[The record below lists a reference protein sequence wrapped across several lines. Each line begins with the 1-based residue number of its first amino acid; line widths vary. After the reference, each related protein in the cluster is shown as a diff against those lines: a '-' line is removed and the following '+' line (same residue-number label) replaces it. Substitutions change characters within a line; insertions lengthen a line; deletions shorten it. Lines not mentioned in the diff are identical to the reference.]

1 MKRRIMQ
8 PWKGVV
14 PAGVA
19 GVLLALI
26 GCADLGPPGGDADAV
41 EPGAAE
47 GGDEALG
54 EGSAEATAT
63 GACLVTGC
71 SGQVCAAQPTTTTC
85 EWNEAYACYRSY
97 GVCER
102 DARGQ
107 CGWRRTPELAA
118 CLRGRR

>member
-1 MKRRIMQ
+1 MQ

-19 GVLLALI
+19 GALLALI
-26 GCADLGPPGGDADAV
+26 GCADLDPPGRAADD
-41 EPGAAE
+41 EPPGAAE

-63 GACLVTGC
+63 GRCLVTGC
-71 SGQVCAAQPTTTTC
+71 SRQLCAEKPTTTTC
-85 EWNEAYACYRSY
+85 EWREAYACYASY

-102 DARGQ
+102 DAAGQ
-107 CGWRRTPELAA
+107 CGWRPTPELAA
-118 CLRGRR
+118 CLRARR

>member
-19 GVLLALI
+19 GALLALI
-26 GCADLGPPGGDADAV
+26 GCADLGPPGRDADD
-41 EPGAAE
+41 EQPGTAE

-54 EGSAEATAT
+54 EGSAEAAAT
-63 GACLVTGC
+63 GRCLVTGC
-71 SGQVCAAQPTTTTC
+71 SRQLCAEQPTTTTC
-85 EWNEAYACYRSY
+85 EWHEAYACYASY

-102 DARGQ
+102 DAGGQ